1 MQRSRS
7 VKSIFSIGI
16 LTAVTFFSPV
26 FTHDRAS
33 ATDITGEYDC
43 EFDSDGNPTGA
54 KYVIEDFA
62 GIIKIHSGSS
72 CSGSVLIPNGVE
84 VVGNAAFSG
93 SGITSVTI
101 PSSLHTI
108 ESYAFHSINT
118 LTQVIFPN
126 GNIQIQE
133 YAFAYSSSLTSI
145 DLKSGVKNL
154 GEYAFYN
161 SSGLTNFNFGYGIEE
176 IGGNSFVGT
185 SLTSVSFPSS
195 LKTIGSDAFNSVN
208 TLTSVI
214 FGGGEETIGTGAF
227 QSTSINALSLPAT
240 LSVIPEN
247 AFRDNFQLTSVKIP
261 NGVLTI
267 DSYAFY
273 GNYNLREVDFG
284 NTVQIIKERAFYA
297 ADLREVTFPNSV
309 LEIGLLAFASN
320 TNLRDVRLGFGLQ
333 TIRSSAFQSTDTRDL
348 HIPSSVT
355 TLEADA
361 FLYTNLQNLS
371 ISESA
376 TGISQQ
382 AFTTVS
388 VGYPQYN
395 ANLHMCQLE
404 QYLSWGEVQTAL
416 PSTFST
422 LIWVG
427 RESTHIDSNGNTK
440 LFFCDAPSA
449 PKISTATATGPASA
463 NIKLQHSLISGGS
476 DITAIRIETSD
487 GSISQTFSNNGNATY
502 TINGLKSATTYSFK
516 AYSVNSKGVSSP
528 SVASNSITTSNVVSE
543 AESLALQ
550 REAERLR
557 QIEITKTRT
566 LVLNKLSTRQELKLE
581 DLQKS
586 DFAGVT
592 PENFIV
598 IQAKIAKN
606 VINKEPS
613 IEIVQAAIKHV
624 VIVGELS
631 RINETDRRMYASS
644 LVEVGLIANSSK
656 NKTQIFYQI
665 KRAPAEFRKDEES
678 LVNLITRIETEIKT
692 RNDRLAALRARSETR
707 SAAA

>member
-1 MQRSRS
+1 MIRRRK
-7 VKSIFSIGI
+7 VKS
-16 LTAVTFFSPV
+16 LFFISVLSTVSFVIPAINIEQV
-26 FTHDRAS
+26 S
-33 ATDITGEYDC
+33 ATGIVGEYDC
-43 EFDSDGNPTGA
+43 NFDGDGNPTGA
-54 KYVIEDFA
+54 KYIIEDDS
-62 GIIKIHSGSS
+62 GVIKLHSGSS
-72 CSGSVLIPNGVE
+72 CYGEIVIPNGVE
-84 VVGNAAFSG
+84 EISINAFSG
-93 SGITSVTI
+93 SGIEKVVIPNSVRVI
-101 PSSLHTI
+101 NESAFQGASSLNTVEFSDGDLEI
-108 ESYAFHSINT
+108 GKSAF
-118 LTQVIFPN
+118 L
-126 GNIQIQE
+126 GC
-133 YAFAYSSSLTSI
+133 SSLTSI
-145 DLKSGVKNL
+145 NLKTGKKDI
-154 GEYAFYN
+154 GETAFYN
-161 SSGLTNFNFGYGIEE
+161 SALTSINLGSGIES
-176 IGGNSFVGT
+176 IGISAFVGT
-185 SLTSVSFPSS
+185 SLSSLVFPSS
-195 LKTIGSDAFNSVN
+195 LKSIGNNAFHSITTLSSVA
-208 TLTSVI
+208 

-227 QSTSINALSLPAT
+227 QSTSINALILPST
-240 LSVIPEN
+240 LSLISED

-261 NGVLTI
+261 SGVLTI

-297 ADLREVTFPNSV
+297 ADLREVTFPNSL
-309 LEIGLLAFASN
+309 LEIGLLAFANN

-333 TIRSSAFQSTDTRDL
+333 TIRTSAFQSTDIRDL
-348 HIPSSVT
+348 HIPSSIS
-355 TLEADA
+355 TLESDA
-361 FLYTNLQNLS
+361 FLSTNLQNLS

-382 AFTTVS
+382 AFTTVGT
-388 VGYPQYN
+388 GYPQYN

-427 RESTHIDSNGNTK
+427 RESTHLDSNGNTK
-440 LFFCDAPSA
+440 LFFCGAPTA
-449 PKISTATATGPASA
+449 PKISTASASGPNNA
-463 NIKLQHSLISGGS
+463 NIRVQQSIISGGS
-476 DITAIRIETSD
+476 DVTAIRIETSD

-528 SVASNSITTSNVVSE
+528 SVASNSVTTSNVVSE

-592 PENFIV
+592 PENFTI

-606 VINKEPS
+606 MMNNEPS
-613 IEIVQAAIKHV
+613 IEVVQAAIKHV

-656 NKTQIFYQI
+656 NKTQIFYQV
-665 KRAPAEFRKDEES
+665 KRAPTEFRKDEES
-678 LVNLITRIETEIKT
+678 LVNLITRIESEIKA
-692 RNDRLAALRARSETR
+692 RNDRLAALRARSEARTR
-707 SAAA
+707 VS